1 MAKEDTMMA
10 DNVKFLLRSFPN
22 SKNILFD
29 SSTHHLKNPEGIQED
44 YCQNQSGKTLG
55 SLLKDSLGDDYYY
68 IAYSSL
74 SGHKYNIFNK
84 NKPIPLNEP
93 A

>member
-10 DNVKFLLRSFPN
+10 DTVKFLLRSFPN
-22 SKNILFD
+22 SKNILLD

-44 YCQNQSGKTLG
+44 YYQSGKTLG
-55 SLLKDSLGDDYYY
+55 SLLNDSLGDDYYY

-74 SGHKYNIFNK
+74 SRHKYNIFNK
-84 NKPIPLNEP
+84 NKPIPLN
-93 A
+93 